1 MRFPY
6 RMMLILFK
14 SNAKGVTSRRGT
26 AYPSGTPEFPRF
38 LMGLALLK
46 FSVKYFV
53 DHYFFLVIVLAD
65 PLLYMAFDYHHLHIF
80 SFSFLI

>member
-14 SNAKGVTSRRGT
+14 SNTKGVTNVRGT

-65 PLLYMAFDYHHLHIF
+65 PLLYMASDYHHLHIC
-80 SFSFLI
+80 